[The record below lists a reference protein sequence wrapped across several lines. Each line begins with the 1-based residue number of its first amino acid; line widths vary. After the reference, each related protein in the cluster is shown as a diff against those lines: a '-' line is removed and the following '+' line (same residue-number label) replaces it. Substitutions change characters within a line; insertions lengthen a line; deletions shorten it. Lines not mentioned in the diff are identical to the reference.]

1 VLYRSGL
8 RLEDALAQLRQ
19 LADEQP
25 ELKALVDFIP
35 QSTRSLVR

>member
-1 VLYRSGL
+1 L
-8 RLEDALAQLRQ
+8 RL